1 MHIFLTLLD
10 ADVSDNDGQ
19 SGQKTSIVLQQTPDV
34 NNICIQTIKYFKY
47 KNWKSVLWM
56 LNSQRTLEQEIK

>member
-10 ADVSDNDGQ
+10 ADIWDNNGQ
-19 SGQKTSIVLQQTPDV
+19 SGQKMPIVLQQTPNV

-47 KNWKSVLWM
+47 KNWKCFECLTH
-56 LNSQRTLEQEIK
+56 N